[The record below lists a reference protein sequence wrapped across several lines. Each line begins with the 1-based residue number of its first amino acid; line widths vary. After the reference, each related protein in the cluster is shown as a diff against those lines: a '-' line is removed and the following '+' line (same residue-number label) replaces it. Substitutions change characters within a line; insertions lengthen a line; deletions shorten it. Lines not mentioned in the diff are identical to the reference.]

1 MKYKVFI
8 RGQKEPLITEDSFI
22 QEEFN
27 NYMQFKKNKVIQ
39 IGNWNGKVSDI
50 KYIQEEKDENEWREK
65 YEQYNRERRERAKR
79 SPEEKAESSVN
90 GQYKL
95 YSWCVGVDFELTKDR
110 AKELALRFFK
120 ENTER
125 NLADLNI
132 WFEATGLESKDI
144 KMNRLQEAGL
154 AILARSI
161 NSEIVEIAKDLQAF
175 GGGFSYPQ

>member
-1 MKYKVFI
+1 MKYKVFV
-8 RGQKEPLITEDSFI
+8 RGQKEPLITEDSFV

-50 KYIQEEKDENEWREK
+50 KYIQEVKDENEWREK

-95 YSWCVGVDFELTKDR
+95 YSWCVGVDFESTKDR
-110 AKELALRFFK
+110 AKELALKFFK
-120 ENTER
+120 ENPER
-125 NLADLNI
+125 NLVDLNI
-132 WFEATGLESKDI
+132 WLKATNLEPQEI
-144 KMNRLQEAGL
+144 KLNRLQEAGL
-154 AILARSI
+154 VILARAIS
-161 NSEIVEIAKDLQAF
+161 VEKQEVDYDLRAVE
-175 GGGFSYPQ
+175 GF

>member
-8 RGQKEPLITEDSFI
+8 RGQKEPLITEDSFV

-27 NYMQFKKNKVIQ
+27 YYMQFKKNKSIQ

-50 KYIQEEKDENEWREK
+50 KYIQEEKDENEWRDK

-79 SPEEKAESSVN
+79 SPEEKAEISVN

-95 YSWCVGVDFELTKDR
+95 YSWCVGVDFESTKDK
-110 AKELALRFFK
+110 AKELALKFFK
-120 ENTER
+120 ENPER

-132 WFEATGLESKDI
+132 WLKATDLEPSEI

-154 AILARSI
+154 VVLARAISA
-161 NSEIVEIAKDLQAF
+161 EKQEVDYDLRVAE
-175 GGGFSYPQ
+175 GF